1 MEFPREPKAMTS
13 KRQNRSDSRHSTAA
27 LPADFSALLVDIK
40 NRIRTAQIRASS
52 SVNREQIQLYWDI
65 GHLIGERQR
74 AQGWGRSVSSGWPRT
89 FRRVSLEWRDS
100 AGYASWDNRCISWWA
115 ARTST
120 SICCSIT

>member
-1 MEFPREPKAMTS
+1 MEFPREAKAMTS

-27 LPADFSALLVDIK
+27 LRADYSALLLDIK

-52 SVNREQIQLYWDI
+52 SVNRELIQLYWDI

-100 AGYASWDNRCISWWA
+100 HRRTFGRCAASFWPGPRRFDFSHEL
-115 ARTST
+115 
-120 SICCSIT
+120 